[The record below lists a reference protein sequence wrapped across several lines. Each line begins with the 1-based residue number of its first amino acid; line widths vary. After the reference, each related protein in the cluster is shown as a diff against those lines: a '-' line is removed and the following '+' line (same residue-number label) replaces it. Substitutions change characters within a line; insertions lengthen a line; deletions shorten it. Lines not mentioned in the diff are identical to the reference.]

1 MSESVEKLA
10 FKLGLSGTYH
20 DRRPA
25 YSILVNGN
33 VVAEGEVTASSDEV
47 FYVEFSADL
56 LEEADHVLAVRLNNK
71 QDTDVVESADKT
83 AIVKDM
89 LLNIN
94 SVEIDDID
102 IGSLKWTHSRYQLD
116 ISHKFN
122 GTTVSELVNCVNLG
136 WNGAWE
142 FRFKSPFYIWLL
154 ENL

>member
-33 VVAEGEVTASSDEV
+33 IVAEGEVAVPSGEV

-56 LEEADHVLAVRLNNK
+56 VEEEDHVLSVRLNNK
-71 QDTDVVESADKT
+71 QSTDVVESADKT

-89 LLNIN
+89 LLNID

-102 IGSLKWTHSRYQLD
+102 IGSLKWTHSLYRPDVPQ
-116 ISHKFN
+116 KFN

-142 FRFKSPFYIWLL
+142 FAFKSPFYIWLL

>member
-1 MSESVEKLA
+1 MSDSVEKLT

-20 DRRPA
+20 DRPPA

-33 VVAEGEVTASSDEV
+33 VVAEGEVTVPTDQV

-56 LEEADHVLAVRLNNK
+56 EEEADHVLSIRLNNK
-71 QDTDVVESADKT
+71 QVTDVVESEDKT
-83 AIVKDM
+83 AIVKDL

-102 IGSLKWTHSRYQLD
+102 IGSLKWTHSVYRPDVPQ
-116 ISHKFN
+116 KFD
-122 GTTVSELVNCVNLG
+122 GVTVTELTNCVNLG

-142 FRFKSPFYIWLL
+142 FPFKSPFYIWLL

>member
-20 DRRPA
+20 DRRPEYTVLIDGA
-25 YSILVNGN
+25 
-33 VVAEGEVTASSDEV
+33 VVAEGAVTAATDEV

-56 LEEADHVLAVRLNNK
+56 AEEADHVLSVRLTNK
-71 QDTDVVESADKT
+71 QSTDVVESEDKT

-102 IGSLKWTHSRYQLD
+102 IGSLKWTHSIYRPDAPQ
-116 ISHKFN
+116 KFN
-122 GTTVSELVNCVNLG
+122 DVTITELVNCVNLG
-136 WNGAWE
+136 WNGSWE
-142 FRFKSPFYIWLL
+142 FAFKSPFYIWLL

>member
-10 FKLGLSGTYH
+10 FKIGLSGTYH
-20 DRRPA
+20 DRQPS
-25 YSILVNGN
+25 YSVLINNN
-33 VVAEGEVTASSDEV
+33 VVAEGTITVPSDEI

-83 AIVKDM
+83 VIVKDM
-89 LLNIN
+89 LLNID
-94 SVEIDDID
+94 SVEIDDIN

-116 ISHKFN
+116 VPHQFN
-122 GTTVSELVNCVNLG
+122 GTTVSELTNCVNLG

-142 FRFKSPFYIWLL
+142 FAFRSPFYIWLL